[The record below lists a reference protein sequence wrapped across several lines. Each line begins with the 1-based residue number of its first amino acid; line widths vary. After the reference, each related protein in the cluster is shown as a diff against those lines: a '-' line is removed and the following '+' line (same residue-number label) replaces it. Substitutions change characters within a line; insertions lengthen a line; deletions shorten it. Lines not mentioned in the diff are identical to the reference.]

1 MASSNTVQTSR
12 PFIRIVIRRLIARLV
27 LLFGVINFNFFIF
40 QVIPQLVGLNPLE
53 FYVPPSFKTSLN
65 RNAIIEGLEKSYG
78 LNQPICIRYIDY
90 IKDLFTFNFGESLY
104 YQEPI
109 LKLIEQNFPVT
120 AEIVI
125 PSLIITTIMAIFF
138 GIYSATKEGKVSDH
152 VISNAAIITYFIPAF
167 WLGFIIWYYLTIQ
180 YNLFPS
186 SYTFAII
193 ESRKDPLA
201 IYTVLIPPIL
211 TLSFTSFG
219 VRTILMRNNSIDV
232 FNQDFVTILKAKGV
246 PRSRILFRHVF
257 KNSFLP
263 VFTRVGIDFAFL
275 LSGVV
280 FVCDVFNISGLGTLL
295 VTAAENFD
303 IFLLEGDFYII
314 SLFAIVVLTL
324 MDFIYILIDPRVK
337 LT

>member
-1 MASSNTVQTSR
+1 MASSTSAR
-12 PFIRIVIRRLIARLV
+12 VNNPFVRVLIRRLISRLL
-27 LLFGVINFNFFIF
+27 LLFGVINFNFFVF

-53 FYVPPSFKTSLN
+53 FYVPQSFRSSLN
-65 RNAIIEGLEKSYG
+65 RNLIVDGLEKLYG
-78 LNQPICIRYIDY
+78 LNEPLYVRYIEY
-90 IKDLFTFNFGESLY
+90 IKNLLTFNFGESLY
-104 YQEPI
+104 YQEPS
-109 LKLIEQNFPVT
+109 LKLIEQAFPVT

-125 PSLIITTIMAIFF
+125 PSLIITTIMAIFL
-138 GIYSATKEGKVSDH
+138 GIYASIKEGKISDH
-152 VISNAAIITYFIPAF
+152 IISNASIITFFIPAF
-167 WLGFIIWYYLTIQ
+167 WIGFIIWYYLTIQ

-186 SYTFAII
+186 SYTFAVI
-193 ESRKDPLA
+193 ESHKNPFA

-303 IFLLEGDFYII
+303 IFLLETDFYII
-314 SLFAIVVLTL
+314 SLFAIIVLTL
-324 MDFIYILIDPRVK
+324 MDFIYVLIDPRVK
-337 LT
+337 LI